1 MENAKGQLREIQLAL
16 KHCDLDYEEI
26 LEDYREHIR
35 KLHKHIRESNEQ
47 ACSQYGIKKTTRSLP
62 EKK

>member
-1 MENAKGQLREIQLAL
+1 MENAKTQLREIQLAL

-35 KLHKHIRESNEQ
+35 ELRGRVHKLKHRT
-47 ACSQYGIKKTTRSLP
+47 GKKSSF
-62 EKK
+62 EKTDKNHRK

>member
-1 MENAKGQLREIQLAL
+1 MENAKTQLREIQLAL

-35 KLHKHIRESNEQ
+35 EHRERIRELKHRT
-47 ACSQYGIKKTTRSLP
+47 GKKYSL
-62 EKK
+62 EKTDETSRK